1 MVPTNQGQSRAMS
14 ALDADK
20 RGFGVILEVIAA
32 PYFAT
37 NCWIFA
43 PARNSECFIVDPGMA
58 NPNLLSQIKNV
69 LQKNNLKPIA
79 TLVTHGHLDHTFSVF
94 PLAKEYDIPALIHV
108 SDRKL
113 LAEPFK
119 ALNPGGESQQIM
131 QSLGVS
137 KFFEPDEVQALV
149 DNQLLKIAGFDIE
162 VLHAPG
168 HTPGSAMF
176 VINEEFLISGDVL
189 FAGAIGRTDL
199 PLGSAVDMRKSLK
212 TKILPLKDELIVLPG
227 HGEQTT
233 IGRERVKNPYLQD
246 EFLTSKIRQ
255 GE

>member
-1 MVPTNQGQSRAMS
+1 
-14 ALDADK
+14 
-20 RGFGVILEVIAA
+20 
-32 PYFAT
+32 
-37 NCWIFA
+37 
-43 PARNSECFIVDPGMA
+43 
-58 NPNLLSQIKNV
+58 
-69 LQKNNLKPIA
+69 
-79 TLVTHGHLDHTFSVF
+79 
-94 PLAKEYDIPALIHV
+94 
-108 SDRKL
+108 
-113 LAEPFK
+113 
-119 ALNPGGESQQIM
+119 
-131 QSLGVS
+131 
-137 KFFEPDEVQALV
+137 
-149 DNQLLKIAGFDIE
+149 
-162 VLHAPG
+162 
-168 HTPGSAMF
+168 MF